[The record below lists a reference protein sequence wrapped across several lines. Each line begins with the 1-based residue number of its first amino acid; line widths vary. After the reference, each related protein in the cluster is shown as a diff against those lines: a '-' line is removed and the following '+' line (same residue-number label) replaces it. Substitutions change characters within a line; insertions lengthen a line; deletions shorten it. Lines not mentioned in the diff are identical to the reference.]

1 MRVAVL
7 GAGIMGASCA
17 RWLAESGH
25 QTTVF
30 DQFAPGHAFGSSHG
44 GQKIVRQAYPD
55 PFHTGILLEA
65 HSLWRE
71 LEEACRLPIYHEVG
85 LAYISQDSQAGEM
98 AKMLS
103 TVGVHNQTVHALPG
117 PMTLSDGEAAVL
129 TPEAGWVSTQN
140 ALDGTLALARAAGA
154 KVIQHKVDTVE
165 DLREFDLRVVA
176 AGAWA
181 GRLLNLRLR
190 PTLQTSA
197 YFQGRY
203 EGPVW
208 IEGFGNEIYGF
219 PNEPGADCFKVG
231 FHTAGPDADLGA
243 TERLVQQDQ
252 VAALQVVAGRRFQLD
267 QSPIR
272 STFSCIYTR
281 TLDERFRIGFLEPRT
296 IVVSACSGHGYKFA
310 PWIGR
315 LVSRMASGKE
325 QPPPEFDLTDA
336 DRIS

>member
-17 RWLAESGH
+17 RWLAEAGH

-30 DQFAPGHAFGSSHG
+30 DQFAPGHSFGSSHG

-55 PFHTGILLEA
+55 PFHTGILLKA
-65 HSLWRE
+65 HALWRE
-71 LEEACRLPIYHEVG
+71 LEDACGLPIYHEVG
-85 LAYISQDSQAGEM
+85 LAYISQEAHAGAM

-103 TVGVHNQTVHALPG
+103 TTGVLNQTVYVLPE
-117 PMTLSDGEAAVL
+117 PMVLSNGEAAVL
-129 TPEAGWVSTQN
+129 TPGAGWVSTQN

-154 KVIQHKVDTVE
+154 ELIHHKVGNLE
-165 DLREFDLRVVA
+165 ELRDFDHRVIT
-176 AGAWA
+176 AGPWA
-181 GRLLNLRLR
+181 GTFLNLRLR

-197 YFQGRY
+197 YFQGHY

-208 IEGFGNEIYGF
+208 IEGFGHEVYGF
-219 PNEPGADCFKVG
+219 PNEPGSDCFKVG
-231 FHTAGPDADLGA
+231 FHTAGPDADLGSA
-243 TERLVQQDQ
+243 DRLVQEAQ
-252 VAALQVVAGRRFQLD
+252 VAALIDVARRRFQMD
-267 QSPIR
+267 QPTVR

-281 TLDERFRIGFLEPRT
+281 TLDERFRIGLLEPGT

-310 PWIGR
+310 PWVGR
-315 LVSRMASGKE
+315 LVSRMAIGKE